1 MNSNLPVKQDNS
13 LFGRIK
19 NFFRKIFLKDKIE
32 NNYEEKYEEQI
43 EVQPKIEKED
53 NRKRQFE
60 ESIRVETNNDYI
72 NEMKREKF
80 LDKKREEFLD
90 KLESNPKL
98 LYELPIEKLEKLENY
113 YGESIKKQE
122 EKLAKIKKAR

>member
-1 MNSNLPVKQDNS
+1 MNSNLPVKQNNS

-19 NFFRKIFLKDKIE
+19 NFFRKIFFKDKIE

-72 NEMKREKF
+72 NEMKRE
-80 LDKKREEFLD
+80 EFLD

-98 LYELPIEKLEKLENY
+98 LYDLPIEKLEKLENY
-113 YGESIKKQE
+113 YVELIKKQE
-122 EKLAKIKKAR
+122 EKLARIKKAS

>member
-19 NFFRKIFLKDKIE
+19 SFFRKIFFKDKIE

-43 EVQPKIEKED
+43 EVQPKIEQED

-72 NEMKREKF
+72 NEMKRE
-80 LDKKREEFLD
+80 EFLD
-90 KLESNPKL
+90 KLESDPKL
-98 LYELPIEKLEKLENY
+98 LYDLPIEKLEKLERY
-113 YGESIKKQE
+113 YAESIKKQE
-122 EKLAKIKKAR
+122 EKLAKIKKAS

>member
-13 LFGRIK
+13 LFGKIK
-19 NFFRKIFLKDKIE
+19 NFFRKIFFKEKIE
-32 NNYEEKYEEQI
+32 DNYEEII

-60 ESIRVETNNDYI
+60 ESIRVEANNDYI
-72 NEMKREKF
+72 NEM
-80 LDKKREEFLD
+80 KREEFLD

-98 LYELPIEKLEKLENY
+98 LYDLPVEKLEKLESY

-122 EKLAKIKKAR
+122 EKLAKLKKAS

>member
-19 NFFRKIFLKDKIE
+19 SFFRKIFFKDKIE
-32 NNYEEKYEEQI
+32 NNYEEKYEEKI
-43 EVQPKIEKED
+43 EVQPKIEQED

-72 NEMKREKF
+72 NEMKRE
-80 LDKKREEFLD
+80 EFLD
-90 KLESNPKL
+90 KLESDPKL
-98 LYELPIEKLEKLENY
+98 LYDLPIEKLEKLERY
-113 YGESIKKQE
+113 YAESIKKQE
-122 EKLAKIKKAR
+122 EKLAKIKKAS

>member
-19 NFFRKIFLKDKIE
+19 NFFRKIFFKDKIE

-43 EVQPKIEKED
+43 EVQPKIEKVD

-72 NEMKREKF
+72 NEMKRE
-80 LDKKREEFLD
+80 EFLD
-90 KLESNPKL
+90 KLESNSKL
-98 LYELPIEKLEKLENY
+98 LYDLPIEKLEKLENY

-122 EKLAKIKKAR
+122 EKLARIKKAS

>member
-19 NFFRKIFLKDKIE
+19 NFFRKLFFKEKIE
-32 NNYEEKYEEQI
+32 DNYEERI

-53 NRKRQFE
+53 NRKKQFE

-72 NEMKREKF
+72 NEMKRE
-80 LDKKREEFLD
+80 EFLD

-98 LYELPIEKLEKLENY
+98 LYDLPIEKLEKLENY

-122 EKLAKIKKAR
+122 ERLAKIKKAS

>member
-1 MNSNLPVKQDNS
+1 MNSNLPVKQNNS

-19 NFFRKIFLKDKIE
+19 NFFRKIFFKDKIE

-72 NEMKREKF
+72 NEMKRE
-80 LDKKREEFLD
+80 EFLD

-98 LYELPIEKLEKLENY
+98 LYDLPIEKLEKLENY
-113 YGESIKKQE
+113 YGELIKKQE
-122 EKLAKIKKAR
+122 EKLARIKKAS

>member
-19 NFFRKIFLKDKIE
+19 NFFRKIFFKDKIE
-32 NNYEEKYEEQI
+32 NNYEKKYEEQI

-72 NEMKREKF
+72 NEMKRE
-80 LDKKREEFLD
+80 EFLD

-98 LYELPIEKLEKLENY
+98 LYDLPIEKLEKLENY

-122 EKLAKIKKAR
+122 EKLARIKKAS

>member
-1 MNSNLPVKQDNS
+1 MNSNLPLKQDNS
-13 LFGRIK
+13 LFGRVK

-72 NEMKREKF
+72 NE
-80 LDKKREEFLD
+80 KKREEFLN

-98 LYELPIEKLEKLENY
+98 LYGLPIEKLEKLENY
-113 YGESIKKQE
+113 YGKSIKKLE
-122 EKLAKIKKAR
+122 EKLAKIKKTS

>member
-32 NNYEEKYEEQI
+32 NNYKEKYEEQI
-43 EVQPKIEKED
+43 EVQPKIEQED
-53 NRKRQFE
+53 NRKKQFE
-60 ESIRVETNNDYI
+60 ESIRGETNNDYI
-72 NEMKREKF
+72 NEM
-80 LDKKREEFLD
+80 KREEFLD

-98 LYELPIEKLEKLENY
+98 LYDLPIEKLEKLENY

-122 EKLAKIKKAR
+122 EKLARIKKAS

>member
-32 NNYEEKYEEQI
+32 NNYKEKYEEQI
-43 EVQPKIEKED
+43 EVQPKIEQED
-53 NRKRQFE
+53 NRKKQFE

-72 NEMKREKF
+72 NEMKRE
-80 LDKKREEFLD
+80 EFLD

-98 LYELPIEKLEKLENY
+98 LYDLPIEKLEKLENY

-122 EKLAKIKKAR
+122 EKLARIKKAS

>member
-43 EVQPKIEKED
+43 EVQPKIEQED

-72 NEMKREKF
+72 NEMKRE
-80 LDKKREEFLD
+80 EFLD

-98 LYELPIEKLEKLENY
+98 LYDLPIEKLEKLENY

-122 EKLAKIKKAR
+122 EKLARIKKAS

>member
-32 NNYEEKYEEQI
+32 NNYEEKYEERI

-72 NEMKREKF
+72 NEMKRE
-80 LDKKREEFLD
+80 EFLD

-98 LYELPIEKLEKLENY
+98 LYDLPIEKLEKLENY

-122 EKLAKIKKAR
+122 EKLAKIKKAS